1 MTNRANSFLFMV
13 KQGPN
18 LVLPGAIR
26 FLIVLATLA
35 SASLATAQELNIDW
49 FRIGGGGGASSG
61 SNFTVIGTVGQF
73 EAGSLAAGNFK
84 LDGGFWPI
92 AADAQGGLPTIT
104 TQPQSE
110 QAPLRTTATFNVVA
124 SSATPLGY
132 QWRLNGA

>member
-1 MTNRANSFLFMV
+1 MNHRANSFLFMV

-18 LVLPGAIR
+18 LVLPCAIR
-26 FLIVLATLA
+26 FLVGLATLA
-35 SASLATAQELNIDW
+35 FASLATAQKLHIDC

-61 SNFTVIGTVGQF
+61 GNYTVSGTVGQF

-92 AADAQGGLPTIT
+92 ELEAGGGLPTIT

-110 QAPLRTTATFNVVA
+110 QAPVGTTATFTVVA
-124 SSATPLGY
+124 S
-132 QWRLNGA
+132 

>member
-1 MTNRANSFLFMV
+1 MV

-18 LVLPGAIR
+18 LVLPCAIR
-26 FLIVLATLA
+26 FLIGLATLA
-35 SASLATAQELNIDW
+35 SASLATAQKLNIDW

-92 AADAQGGLPTIT
+92 APDSQRGLPTIP
-104 TQPQSE
+104 TQPQIQ
-110 QAPLRTTATFNVVA
+110 QAPLP
-124 SSATPLGY
+124 TPSP
-132 QWRLNGA
+132 LNPV